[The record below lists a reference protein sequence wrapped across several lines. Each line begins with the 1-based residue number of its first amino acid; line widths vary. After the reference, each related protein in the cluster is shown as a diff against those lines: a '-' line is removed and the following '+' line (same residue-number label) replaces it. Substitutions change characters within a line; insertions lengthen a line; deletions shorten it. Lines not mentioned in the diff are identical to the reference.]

1 MAGVIRDLMLALWSH
16 IQPHPYPHGV
26 KVAEVMGK
34 LGGRSRQ
41 WLLEGLNNEYKS
53 IPEYGLRIIL
63 AFSPRTSFLVPLDRC
78 VHFAAAA
85 IKQDGHQRRNA
96 IRLVHI
102 CLSTLMK
109 AGLPK
114 SAAMESSL
122 VTAALQDCLAGKDAF
137 DWKDGVGWTTQLG
150 VKTRK
155 QHIAEQQML
164 TSLLVTTM
172 SSSRFDQSS
181 EEFAFGA
188 CRHFALLLAS
198 TWGRLPNPPLPPS
211 SKYAAYPV
219 LNGIP
224 ATVAA
229 LKHLHPEAIL
239 DAFAKVVFN
248 FSVLHHLLLSPL
260 LFCFSTGLQA
270 GE

>member
-1 MAGVIRDLMLALWSH
+1 MPLIAG
-16 IQPHPYPHGV
+16 Y
-26 KVAEVMGK
+26 
-34 LGGRSRQ
+34 
-41 WLLEGLNNEYKS
+41 LLHSLQSFCVS
-53 IPEYGLRIIL
+53 IC
-63 AFSPRTSFLVPLDRC
+63 A
-78 VHFAAAA
+78 
-85 IKQDGHQRRNA
+85 
-96 IRLVHI
+96 
-102 CLSTLMK
+102 
-109 AGLPK
+109 
-114 SAAMESSL
+114 
-122 VTAALQDCLAGKDAF
+122 DAF

-155 QHIAEQQML
+155 QHIAEQQVFLSLVLRLYMFFLSCAPKLQML